1 MLWTH
6 LDSGLKWS
14 GEIINLD
21 QKLEVAATMAAR
33 LRPGDVVGIGSG
45 STSFVALQALGKR
58 SENEGLAFIAI
69 PTSAEVAM
77 ACTALGIAT
86 TTLEAARPDWSFDG
100 ADEVDPDRRMIKGR
114 GGALFQ
120 EKLLMVASLEQHIL
134 IDQTKVVDKLGSR
147 FPVPVEIDPAAISL
161 VRYILEREFSPVSIV
176 LRTGTG
182 KDGPVVTERGNLL
195 FDVVFSEIGPDL
207 DFALIK
213 IPGVIE
219 TGLFFNFDVTVH
231 VAGG

>member
-6 LDSGLKWS
+6 SASGLQWS

-33 LRPGDVVGIGSG
+33 LRPGDVVGVGSG
-45 STSFVALQALGKR
+45 STSFVALKALGERRAK
-58 SENEGLAFIAI
+58 EGLDFIGI
-69 PTSAEVAM
+69 PTSTEVAM
-77 ACTALGIAT
+77 ACTALGIPT

-100 ADEVDPDRRMIKGR
+100 ADEVDPERRMIKGR

-120 EKLLMVASLEQHIL
+120 EKMLIAASLEPHIL
-134 IDQTKVVDKLGSR
+134 IDNTKVVDKLGTR
-147 FPVPVEIDPAAISL
+147 HPVPIEIDPAGVSL
-161 VRYILEREFSPVSIV
+161 VRFVLERDFSVVSVV
-176 LRTGTG
+176 LRSGTG

-207 DFALIK
+207 DEALIR
-213 IPGVIE
+213 IPGVVE
-219 TGLFFNFDVTVH
+219 TGLFFNFDVKVH